1 MKRSSTRSTADR
13 MGGAIARG
21 TLEKV
26 SDTPRMQEVDVK
38 LAHGE
43 PANGVELFQPYGFTG
58 VAQPPTTEGGK
69 KRKAEVVLLFP
80 TGSRSHPIALMVGD
94 RRYRL
99 KGLQNGEVALHDDQ
113 GQKVHITRTGIVNE
127 APEGKTITNKVG
139 GVTMSLSKDG
149 LDVTGGYIKHNGK
162 RIDAEH
168 RHDGVQPGSGTTG
181 EPIA

>member
-43 PANGVELFQPYGFTG
+43 PANGVELFMPFGLTY

-69 KRKAEVVLLFP
+69 KRKAEVVLVFP
-80 TGSRSHPIALMVGD
+80 TGARSHPIALMVGD

-113 GQKVHITRTGIVNE
+113 GQKVHITRAGIEVSV
-127 APEGKTITNKVG
+127 PEGKTVKHTAG
-139 GVTMSLSKDG
+139 GVSMTLSKDG
-149 LDVTGGYIKHNGK
+149 LDVVNGYIKHNGR
-162 RIDAEH
+162 RIDATH
-168 RHDGVQPGSGTTG
+168 VHTGVQPGSGNTG
-181 EPIA
+181 EPLA